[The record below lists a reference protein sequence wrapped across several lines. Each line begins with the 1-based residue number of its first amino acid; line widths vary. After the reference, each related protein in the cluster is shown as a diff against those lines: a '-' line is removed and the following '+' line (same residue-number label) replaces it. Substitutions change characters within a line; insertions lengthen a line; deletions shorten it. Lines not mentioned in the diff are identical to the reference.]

1 MEGGK
6 TACRVNCH
14 AISSHYPHTFISTFR
29 KLKSEIGSCKLFPQ
43 VCTHSH
49 CTTSLMFPKT
59 LESFF
64 RFSGDVQTNVK
75 RRKRSLL
82 VLETPT
88 FGYLSFLILL
98 FADRT
103 RCFDVTTPKFE
114 AVHNKSPRKYTWS
127 SAEFRVVVLAST
139 SSHDVN
145 TTLPQSLMTL
155 LLSIGSPR
163 DPWSLPISE
172 HDSRDWILLSTKEL
186 CTWLALSSLLS
197 SYVLC
202 CNITRTSNPVMLIKL
217 LILSIWPWGCFCVS
231 LSGP

>member
-75 RRKRSLL
+75 RRKRSLFWFL
-82 VLETPT
+82 KHRPLGISLSLSSCSLTEHVVLTLQPQN
-88 FGYLSFLILL
+88 LRL
-98 FADRT
+98 
-103 RCFDVTTPKFE
+103 CTTNLR
-114 AVHNKSPRKYTWS
+114 ARYTWS

-163 DPWSLPISE
+163 DP
-172 HDSRDWILLSTKEL
+172 
-186 CTWLALSSLLS
+186 
-197 SYVLC
+197 
-202 CNITRTSNPVMLIKL
+202 
-217 LILSIWPWGCFCVS
+217 
-231 LSGP
+231 